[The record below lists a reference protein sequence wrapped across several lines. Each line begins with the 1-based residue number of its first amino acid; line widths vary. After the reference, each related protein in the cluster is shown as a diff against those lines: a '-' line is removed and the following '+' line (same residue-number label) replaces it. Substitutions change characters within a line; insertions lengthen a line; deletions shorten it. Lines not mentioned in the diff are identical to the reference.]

1 MLEQVVVIGYGTA
14 QKKDLTGSITTVTDA
29 NFKKGLIS
37 TPDQLISGK
46 VAGVQIV
53 SGGGAPGAGSKIR
66 IRGGASLNASNDP
79 LVVIDGVPLEGGT
92 MPGAPSALSSINPN
106 DIESMNVLKDASATA
121 IYGSRASNGVIIIT
135 TKKGKLGQKLSVNAS
150 TRFSVATPTN
160 FVDVLTGDQVRE
172 VAKASGD
179 TKFINATGK
188 ENTDWQREI
197 YQNAIGTD
205 NNISIAGSTSWLP
218 YRVSVGYYNENGILR
233 TDNMQRLSGDLS
245 LNPRLLNGD
254 LAIDLNLKGTQ
265 TRNRYADRGAIGA
278 AVSMDPSHPVMSDDP
293 QFAPFGGYW
302 FLTGLSKEGQLIPR
316 PLAPMNPLAMLNDKE
331 DKATVN
337 RVIGNVKFDYQLPFL
352 TGLRANLNL
361 AYDYASSN
369 GTIFIPT
376 HSMLSYTN
384 RR

>member
-1 MLEQVVVIGYGTA
+1 MC
-14 QKKDLTGSITTVTDA
+14 
-29 NFKKGLIS
+29 
-37 TPDQLISGK
+37 
-46 VAGVQIV
+46 
-53 SGGGAPGAGSKIR
+53 IR
-66 IRGGASLNASNDP
+66 DR
-79 LVVIDGVPLEGGT
+79 
-92 MPGAPSALSSINPN
+92 
-106 DIESMNVLKDASATA
+106 
-121 IYGSRASNGVIIIT
+121 
-135 TKKGKLGQKLSVNAS
+135 
-150 TRFSVATPTN
+150 
-160 FVDVLTGDQVRE
+160 
-172 VAKASGD
+172 
-179 TKFINATGK
+179 

-337 RVIGNVKFDYQLPFL
+337 RVIGNVKFDYPV
-352 TGLRANLNL
+352 
-361 AYDYASSN
+361 
-369 GTIFIPT
+369 
-376 HSMLSYTN
+376 SYTHLDVYK
-384 RR
+384 RQLHI